1 MRCLNL
7 LVGVARLCLA
17 CVQLHKGVMGNVSW
31 MFTDTA
37 YRESLRRA
45 IVREVR
51 EGEGG
56 GEGRLFT
63 RYLF

>member
-1 MRCLNL
+1 
-7 LVGVARLCLA
+7 
-17 CVQLHKGVMGNVSW
+17 MGNVSW